1 VLLLLPLG
9 EVALPAA
16 EGEVQGGGGDAF
28 DGGGTAAAAASPTEP
43 ENAEL
48 VLKEPDA
55 EEGLLL
61 GGEAAGEGA
70 AVAPADRGI
79 VRDWEERRFD
89 GGEALGEPAGP
100 PARSANALGVAPP
113 LLPPVIAA
121 ACLTAC
127 PVRGPTDSGFLLPSR
142 LRREDAF
149 TGACTGTGGW
159 RAPSLEEEARLG
171 GGEEEVLNAAEDCCA
186 LVLPALAETPTA
198 RGVLDRRGG
207 DAAGDEG
214 AWFWPGAQ
222 VDVGAG
228 VGVGDRESGGVAEE
242 EEEEGEQS
250 PPGDCAPAAAA
261 DGGFHG
267 RCNKLPP
274 ASLSYTSRPWKG
286 KMKNERG
293 NSNK

>member
-1 VLLLLPLG
+1 MDNTRSYSAAETCTALCRLPDSKRDSKDSGGIAAALLLLPLG
-9 EVALPAA
+9 KVALPAA
-16 EGEVQGGGGDAF
+16 EGETEGGGGNAL
-28 DGGGTAAAAASPTEP
+28 DGGGTAAAAAASPAEL
-43 ENAEL
+43 EKAEL

-79 VRDWEERRFD
+79 VRDWEEERRFE

-100 PARSANALGVAPP
+100 LVFNKALGVAPP
-113 LLPPVIAA
+113 LLLPVIAT
-121 ACLTAC
+121 ACLAAC

-142 LRREDAF
+142 LRREDGF

-186 LVLPALAETPTA
+186 VAGAETPMA
-198 RGVLDRRGG
+198 RGVLDRRG

-214 AWFWPGAQ
+214 AWT
-222 VDVGAG
+222 
-228 VGVGDRESGGVAEE
+228 
-242 EEEEGEQS
+242 
-250 PPGDCAPAAAA
+250 CA
-261 DGGFHG
+261 
-267 RCNKLPP
+267 
-274 ASLSYTSRPWKG
+274 
-286 KMKNERG
+286 
-293 NSNK
+293 